1 MPDKKKIIPKGK
13 PFNER
18 TAEELRQITS
28 KGGKNSGEARREKRA
43 LRDTLQELLSLDYDV
58 DGMKMDGS
66 EATSIALIKQAI
78 AGNVKAF
85 EVIRDT
91 IGEKPTD
98 KVYVE
103 TKDATLEAYEKAA
116 AAIKGQDK

>member
-58 DGMKMDGS
+58 DGTKMGGS
-66 EATSIALIKQAI
+66 EATSIALIKQALK
-78 AGNVKAF
+78 GNVKAY

-91 IGEKPTD
+91 IGEKPTE
-98 KVYVE
+98 KVNIE
-103 TKDATLEAYEKAA
+103 NSDEIRIAYEKAA
-116 AAIKGQDK
+116 AAIKGKDK

>member
-58 DGMKMDGS
+58 DGTKMDGS
-66 EATSIALIKQAI
+66 EATSIALIKQALK
-78 AGNVKAF
+78 GNVKAY

-91 IGEKPTD
+91 IGEKPTE
-98 KVYVE
+98 KVNIE
-103 TKDATLEAYEKAA
+103 NSDEIRIAYEKAE
-116 AAIKGQDK
+116 AAIKGKDK

>member
-58 DGMKMDGS
+58 DGTKMGGS
-66 EATSIALIKQAI
+66 EATSIALIKQALK
-78 AGNVKAF
+78 GNVKAY

-91 IGEKPTD
+91 IGEKPTE
-98 KVYVE
+98 KVSIE
-103 TKDATLEAYEKAA
+103 NSDEIRIAYEKAA
-116 AAIKGQDK
+116 AAIKGKDK

>member
-58 DGMKMDGS
+58 DGTKMDGS
-66 EATSIALIKQAI
+66 EATSIALIKQALK
-78 AGNVKAF
+78 GNVKAY

-91 IGEKPTD
+91 IGEKPTE
-98 KVYVE
+98 KVNIE
-103 TKDATLEAYEKAA
+103 NSDEIRIAYEKAA
-116 AAIKGQDK
+116 AAIKGKDK

>member
-58 DGMKMDGS
+58 DGTKMGGS
-66 EATSIALIKQAI
+66 EATSIALIKQALK
-78 AGNVKAF
+78 GNVKAY

-91 IGEKPTD
+91 IGEKPTE
-98 KVYVE
+98 KVNIE
-103 TKDATLEAYEKAA
+103 NSDEIRIAYEKAA
-116 AAIKGQDK
+116 AAIKGADK

>member
-58 DGMKMDGS
+58 DGTKMGGS
-66 EATSIALIKQAI
+66 EATSIALIKQALK
-78 AGNVKAF
+78 GNVKAY

-91 IGEKPTD
+91 IGEKPTE
-98 KVYVE
+98 KVN
-103 TKDATLEAYEKAA
+103 
-116 AAIKGQDK
+116 I

>member
-18 TAEELRQITS
+18 TEEELRQITS

-58 DGMKMDGS
+58 DGTKMGGS
-66 EATSIALIKQAI
+66 EATSIALIKQALK
-78 AGNVKAF
+78 GNVKAY

-91 IGEKPTD
+91 IGEKPTE
-98 KVYVE
+98 KVNIE
-103 TKDATLEAYEKAA
+103 NSDEIRIAYEKAA
-116 AAIKGQDK
+116 AAIKGKDK

>member
-1 MPDKKKIIPKGK
+1 MPDTKKIIPKGK

-58 DGMKMDGS
+58 DGTKMGGS
-66 EATSIALIKQAI
+66 EATSIALIKQALK
-78 AGNVKAF
+78 GNVKAY

-91 IGEKPTD
+91 IGEKPTE
-98 KVYVE
+98 KVNIE
-103 TKDATLEAYEKAA
+103 NSDEIRIAYEKAA
-116 AAIKGQDK
+116 AAIKGKDK

>member
-58 DGMKMDGS
+58 DGTKMDGS
-66 EATSIALIKQAI
+66 EATSIALIKQAY
-78 AGNVKAF
+78 

-91 IGEKPTD
+91 IGEKPTE
-98 KVYVE
+98 KVNIE
-103 TKDATLEAYEKAA
+103 NSDEIRIAYEKAA
-116 AAIKGQDK
+116 AAIKGKDK

>member
-58 DGMKMDGS
+58 DGTRMDGS
-66 EATSIALIKQAI
+66 EATSIALIKQALK
-78 AGNVKAF
+78 GNVKAY

-91 IGEKPTD
+91 IGEKPTVTVD
-98 KVYVE
+98 VDINDE
-103 TKDATLEAYEKAA
+103 TRNAYERAA
-116 AAIKGQDK
+116 KAIKGKGK

>member
-1 MPDKKKIIPKGK
+1 MPDNKKIIPKGK

-28 KGGKNSGEARREKRA
+28 KGGKNSGEARREKKA

-58 DGMKMDGS
+58 DGTKMDGS
-66 EATSIALIKQAI
+66 EATSIALIKQALK
-78 AGNVKAF
+78 GNVKAY

-91 IGEKPTD
+91 IGEKPTE
-98 KVYVE
+98 KVNIE
-103 TKDATLEAYEKAA
+103 NSDEIRIAYEKAA
-116 AAIKGQDK
+116 AAIKGKDK